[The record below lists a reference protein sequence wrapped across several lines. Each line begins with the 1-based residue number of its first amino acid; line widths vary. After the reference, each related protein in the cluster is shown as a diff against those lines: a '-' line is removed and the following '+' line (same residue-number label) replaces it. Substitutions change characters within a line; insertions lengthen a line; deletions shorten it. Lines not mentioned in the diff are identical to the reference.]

1 MSYMAQF
8 NEDSLAFE
16 RISQHSEE
24 IIPLKAS
31 TLDQIRSNSI
41 LEEQNYARSASKVP
55 KLMPLNFIENCDSS
69 ESLIDVVVQS

>member
-8 NEDSLAFE
+8 NEDSMAYE

-41 LEEQNYARSASKVP
+41 LEEQN
-55 KLMPLNFIENCDSS
+55 
-69 ESLIDVVVQS
+69 